1 MTTNPQEPPPPAGPG
16 EQVPPDAE
24 CERCGGKE
32 NLIESGWMKGLYF
45 CRECWKERG
54 RVNRAYRGGYEDEL
68 SEE

>member
-1 MTTNPQEPPPPAGPG
+1 MAEHEAESKKEPGQAD
-16 EQVPPDAE
+16 VV

-32 NLIESGWMKGLYF
+32 GLIESSWMKGLYF

-54 RVNRAYRGGYEDEL
+54 RVNRAWRGGYEDEL